1 MDESKEINSSYNQSD
16 KLVGSVGSYNKRY
29 FFPLSKEDLPYI
41 KDWRNSQMDVLRQ
54 WRPLGDWNQENWYR
68 IVSEDDHQV
77 IFSIKECNSNSVI
90 KLIGYCGITN
100 IDYINRRGE
109 ISFLVDPVRTENIDL
124 YRMDF
129 SAVLNNLCQY
139 GFDGLNLH
147 KLFTETFE
155 FRVNHINILEEF
167 GMRRDGII
175 REHQYINGKYHNS
188 VIHSILQA
196 EWHQMRR
203 V

>member
-1 MDESKEINSSYNQSD
+1 MDESKELYGLYNQDD
-16 KLVGSVGSYNKRY
+16 KLIGSVGNCNKRY
-29 FFPLSKEDLPYI
+29 FFPLSKEDLSHI

-54 WRPLGDWNQENWYR
+54 WRPLSDWNQENWYR

-77 IFSIKECNSNSVI
+77 VFSIKERNSDAAPE
-90 KLIGYCGITN
+90 LIGYCGITN

-109 ISFLVDPVRTENIDL
+109 ISFLVDPSRAEDIDL
-124 YRMDF
+124 YRLDF
-129 SAVLNNLCQY
+129 TAVLNYLCQY
-139 GFDGLNLH
+139 GLNELNLH

-155 FRVNHINILEEF
+155 FRVDHISILEGF
-167 GMRRDGII
+167 GMHRDGII
-175 REHQYINGKYHNS
+175 REHQYINGKYYNS

-196 EWHQMRR
+196 EWEQMRR

>member
-1 MDESKEINSSYNQSD
+1 MDDSKGLYDLYDQDD
-16 KLVGSVGSYNKRY
+16 KLIGSVGSCNQRY
-29 FFPLSKEDLPYI
+29 FFPLSKGDLSHI

-54 WRPLGDWNQENWYR
+54 WRPLSDWNQENWYR

-77 IFSIKECNSNSVI
+77 IFSIKERNPDATP

-109 ISFLVDPVRTENIDL
+109 ISFLVDPSRGEDVDL
-124 YRMDF
+124 YRLDF
-129 SAVLNNLCQY
+129 SAVLNYLCWY

-147 KLFTETFE
+147 KLFTETFD
-155 FRVNHINILEEF
+155 FRVSHINILEEF
-167 GMRRDGII
+167 GMHKDGII

-188 VIHSILQA
+188 VIHSILQT
-196 EWHQMRR
+196 EWDQIRR